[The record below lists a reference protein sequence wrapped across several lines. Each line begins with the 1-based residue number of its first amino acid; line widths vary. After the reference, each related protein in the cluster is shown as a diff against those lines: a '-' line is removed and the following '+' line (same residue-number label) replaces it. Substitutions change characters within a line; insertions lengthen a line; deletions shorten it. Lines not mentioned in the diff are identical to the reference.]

1 MDYRREGITMAIER
15 IDPVLCNG
23 CGICVDS
30 CCTDVIRMDDE
41 TKKAVIKYPE
51 DCMLCL
57 ICELDCPQRAIYVS
71 PIKRIPAST
80 AWG

>member
-1 MDYRREGITMAIER
+1 MAIER
-15 IDPVLCNG
+15 IDPALCNG

-57 ICELDCPQRAIYVS
+57 VCELDCPQHAVYVS
-71 PIKRIPAST
+71 PIKRVPAAV